1 MKILT
6 VVGDALLD
14 RDVVGS
20 VDRICPDAPVPVLAV
35 TDDHARPGGAALAA
49 VLAARGRVD
58 RVQLVTAL
66 GDDPAGRE
74 LAAVLDDLGV
84 EVVDLGTAGATAE
97 KIRVRSAGQSIV
109 RIDRGDRT
117 SLPGPWTAEAQQAL
131 DRASAVLVSDYGR
144 GITAAD
150 DVRTAIAAVAAT
162 TPVVWDPHPR
172 GGAPVPGCL
181 LATPNQ
187 AEAARSVPT
196 GDVQPTGSTV
206 ARAATQATALQLEWG
221 VGAVVVTLGSS
232 GAVLVDGAGTQLA
245 VPAVP
250 ADGDPCGAGDCFAAT
265 AATELAAGALV
276 SEAVTTAV
284 SAAAAFVAGG
294 GAGGLVLGAT
304 AGADDRPP
312 IERPPTGRTTTAS
325 SSVAGP
331 VVAAG
336 GCFDLLHAGHVAM
349 LQAARSL
356 GDRLIVLLNS
366 DDSVSRLKGPS
377 RPLQPAADRAAVLLA
392 LDCVDDV
399 VVFDEDTPVEALERL
414 RPDLFVKGGDYAV
427 ADLPEARAMAAWG
440 GTAVTVPYLSG
451 RSTTRL
457 VTEAVRRS

>member
-14 RDVVGS
+14 RDVIGA

-35 TDDHARPGGAALAA
+35 TDDHVRPGGAALAA
-49 VLAARGRVD
+49 VLATRGRVD
-58 RVQLVTAL
+58 RVQLITAL
-66 GDDPAGRE
+66 GNDPAGRE
-74 LAAVLDDLGV
+74 LAALLDELGV

-97 KIRVRSAGQSIV
+97 KVRVRSAGQSIV
-109 RIDRGDRT
+109 RIDRGEQA
-117 SLPGPWTAEAQQAL
+117 SVPGPWTTEAQQAL
-131 DRASAVLVSDYGR
+131 ERSSAVLVSDYGR
-144 GITAAD
+144 GISSAAD
-150 DVRTAIAAVAAT
+150 VRAAVAAFAAT
-162 TPVVWDPHPR
+162 APVVWDPHPR
-172 GGAPVPGCL
+172 GADPVRGCR

-187 AEAARSVPT
+187 AEAARSV
-196 GDVQPTGSTV
+196 QPTADRRAGSTV
-206 ARAATQATALQLEWG
+206 ARAAAQATALQTRWA

-245 VPAVP
+245 IPAVP

-284 SAAAAFVAGG
+284 SAAADFVAGG
-294 GAGGLVLGAT
+294 GAGGLALTAAT
-304 AGADDRPP
+304 ADDDIASTEGLTAARTATA
-312 IERPPTGRTTTAS
+312 PTSAG
-325 SSVAGP
+325 GP

-349 LQAARSL
+349 LQAARAL
-356 GDRLIVLLNS
+356 GDRLVVLLNS
-366 DDSVSRLKGPS
+366 DASVSRLKGPS

-427 ADLPEARAMAAWG
+427 ADLPEARAMATWG

-457 VTEAVRRS
+457 VTEAARRS